1 MLEGWE
7 WIIIMVLGAFIVTA
21 IVVIVVVFLSRH
33 NPLQNTS
40 IPTPVQN
47 SSNDTFQK
55 LQQLKTMLDKGLI
68 TQEDYDEQ
76 KKRILATV

>member
-7 WIIIMVLGAFIVTA
+7 WIIIMGLGAFIVTA
-21 IVVIVVVFLSRH
+21 VIVIVVVFLSRH
-33 NPLQNTS
+33 NSQQNTS
-40 IPTPVQN
+40 IPTPMQN

-76 KKRILATV
+76 KKRILATI

>member
-7 WIIIMVLGAFIVTA
+7 WIIIMGLGAFIVTA
-21 IVVIVVVFLSRH
+21 VIVIVVVFLSRH
-33 NPLQNTS
+33 NSQQITS
-40 IPTPVQN
+40 IPTPMQN

-76 KKRILATV
+76 KKRILATI

>member
-7 WIIIMVLGAFIVTA
+7 WIIIMGLGAFIVTA
-21 IVVIVVVFLSRH
+21 VIVIVVVFLSRH
-33 NPLQNTS
+33 NSQQNTS
-40 IPTPVQN
+40 IPTPIQN

-76 KKRILATV
+76 KKRILATI

>member
-7 WIIIMVLGAFIVTA
+7 WIIIMGLGLFTVTA
-21 IVVIVVVFLSRH
+21 VIVVVVVFLSRH
-33 NPLQNTS
+33 NPQQNNS
-40 IPTPVQN
+40 IQTPIQN

>member
-7 WIIIMVLGAFIVTA
+7 WIIIMVLGAFVVTA
-21 IVVIVVVFLSRH
+21 IIVVVFLSRH
-33 NPLQNTS
+33 NPQQNAS
-40 IPTPVQN
+40 IQTPTQN
-47 SSNDTFQK
+47 SSNDNFQK

-76 KKRILATV
+76 KKRILATI

>member
-21 IVVIVVVFLSRH
+21 VIVIIVVFLSRH
-33 NPLQNTS
+33 NPQQNTS
-40 IPTPVQN
+40 IPTSMQN

-55 LQQLKTMLDKGLI
+55 LQLKTMLDKELI

-76 KKRILATV
+76 KKRILAKV